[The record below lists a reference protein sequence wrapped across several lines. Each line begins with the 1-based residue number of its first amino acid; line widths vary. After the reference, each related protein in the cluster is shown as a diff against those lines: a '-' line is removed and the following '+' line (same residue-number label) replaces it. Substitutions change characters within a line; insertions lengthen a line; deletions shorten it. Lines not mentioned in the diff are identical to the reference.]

1 MRIETS
7 ASAMTGL
14 PREALAP
21 PGSPDGG
28 ARSFDEMLNASG
40 AGTQTPEQ
48 RARAAAEKMVATAFV
63 QPVLKQLRESNNA
76 PAPWGPTDAEKQF
89 GPLLDAQIAERI
101 VQAARFPT
109 VDRMARMILGQ
120 GAQAPARDGPIE
132 MKESSDERNEP
143 IPFEPGGAIP
153 FRRPIGPGPI
163 ALDPG
168 SPIGLGR

>member
-7 ASAMTGL
+7 ANPMIGL
-14 PREALAP
+14 SRDDLAQVN
-21 PGSPDGG
+21 SPDGG
-28 ARSFDEMLNASG
+28 ARSFDELLNASG
-40 AGTQTPEQ
+40 ASTQTPEQ

-63 QPVLKQLRESNNA
+63 QPVLKQLREANNA

-109 VDRMARMILGQ
+109 VDRMARMILGPEDQ
-120 GAQAPARDGPIE
+120 KPPPEGPIE
-132 MKESSDERNEP
+132 MKESSDERDEP
-143 IPFEPGGAIP
+143 IPFEPDAAIP
-153 FRRPIGPGPI
+153 FKRPLGPGPI

-168 SPIGLGR
+168 SPIRLNR